1 MNAKTEVQGGG
12 LMDTFKLIVA
22 LVLLLAGIIFYYYF
36 ATEPYKL
43 VFAYRVG
50 GLLVGVALGLA
61 LASQTDIGRRT
72 WFFLKDSRMEV
83 RKMVWP
89 TRQETMQTTIAVI
102 IMVVLLGVFL
112 FLLDLLFV
120 WLLGGITGQ
129 G

>member
-12 LMDTFKLIVA
+12 PIDTAKLIVA

-50 GLLVGVALGLA
+50 GLLVGVALALA

-102 IMVVLLGVFL
+102 IMVVLLGIFL